1 MPARDALFWNQ
12 VIQTNQFIFS
22 VLRPLIYLTIR
33 QAHFSCLRYTHFS
46 FLYYQYPCQG
56 SQDLV
61 EIKVL
66 AAFVLKREAFTQRI
80 FYQNRQSLLNRME
93 CLNSFRDRWLLFLD
107 QQCLTFGPPSRS
119 WRASVEREIPSNF
132 AARRVFDSESE
143 ERISHGELLFHTFT
157 QLPNRFERIFNQRP
171 PADDDARF
179 SSHSDAQRQNLSRT
193 WRNHRTVK

>member
-80 FYQNRQSLLNRME
+80 FYQNRQSLLEPDGMSEFILRP
-93 CLNSFRDRWLLFLD
+93 LALIFRPTVLD
-107 QQCLTFGPPSRS
+107 FWTTVSELAC
-119 WRASVEREIPSNF
+119 ER
-132 AARRVFDSESE
+132 
-143 ERISHGELLFHTFT
+143 
-157 QLPNRFERIFNQRP
+157 
-171 PADDDARF
+171 
-179 SSHSDAQRQNLSRT
+179 
-193 WRNHRTVK
+193 